1 LEKVLLSG
9 NEAIARGAYEY
20 GVTVA
25 AAYPGTP
32 STEILENIAKY
43 KDDIY
48 CEWST
53 NEKVA
58 MEVAIGAAFGGAR
71 VLVAMKHVGLNVAA
85 DPFMTLSYTGVN
97 GGLVIVVADDP
108 SMHSSQNEQ
117 DSRQYAR
124 FGKVPILEPSD
135 SQEAKDFMGKALEIS
150 EKFDTPVLL
159 RSTMRISHSK
169 TVVELGARGEFP
181 QPEKFERKPDKFVMI
196 PAHARKRHVDVEERI
211 KKLKEFAEKT
221 ELNKIEFNDSKIG
234 IITAGISYQYV
245 KEVLPQASIFKLGL
259 SYPLPENRIKGFA
272 KKVETL
278 YVVEELDPFLEEQI
292 RAMGIE
298 VIGKDRL
305 PLLYELNQGILREKL
320 LGQTYPEPVD
330 MENIQLPARPP
341 ALCPG
346 CPHRGVFY
354 ILKKLGLVVTGDIG
368 CYTLGVV
375 APLSAMDTTVCMGA
389 SVGMAFGLELAL
401 KDKIKGKVVGVIGD
415 STFIHSGITGL
426 IDIVYNKG
434 VSTIIILDNRTTGM
448 TGHQDNP
455 GTGRTLMGEETH
467 QLDLAKLCKSI
478 GIKHENVRVI
488 NPYDLQ
494 ETMQAIQEEVIK
506 LEPSVIITNQPCVLI
521 EKGKAWDKYQ
531 VDEEKCRNCGMCFK
545 VGCPAIYRD
554 GDKAKINEIFC
565 VGCSVCEQVCKFDAI
580 KKAGDES

>member
-1 LEKVLLSG
+1 MKKVLLSG

-25 AAYPGTP
+25 TAYPGTP

-43 KDDIY
+43 KDHIY

-71 VLVAMKHVGLNVAA
+71 ALVAMKHVGLNVAA

-97 GGLVIVVADDP
+97 GGLVIVTADDP

-117 DSRQYAR
+117 DSRQYAK
-124 FGKVPILEPSD
+124 FAKVPMLEPSD
-135 SQEAKDFMGKALEIS
+135 SQEAKDFVGKALEIS
-150 EKFDTPVLL
+150 EEFDTPVLL
-159 RSTMRISHSK
+159 RSTTRISHSK
-169 TVVELGARGEFP
+169 TVVELGVRGEFP

-196 PAHARKRHVDVEERI
+196 PAHARKRHVGVEERI
-211 KKLKEFAEKT
+211 RKLKEFAEKT
-221 ELNKIEFNDSKIG
+221 ELNTIEFVDNKIG

-245 KEVLPQASIFKLGL
+245 KEVFPRASILKLGL
-259 SYPLPENRIKGFA
+259 SYPLPESKIKEFV
-272 KKVETL
+272 KKVETV

-305 PLLYELNQGILREKL
+305 PLLYELDQGILREKL
-320 LGQTYPEPVD
+320 LNQNPPEPID
-330 MENIQLPARPP
+330 MENTQLPARPP

-354 ILKKLGLVVTGDIG
+354 VLKKLGLVVTGDIG

-375 APLSAMDTTVCMGA
+375 PPLSAMDTTVCMGA
-389 SVGMAFGLELAL
+389 SVGIAFGLELAL

-467 QLDLAKLCKSI
+467 QLDLTRLCKSI
-478 GIKHENVRVI
+478 GVKDENVRVI

-494 ETMQAIQEEVIK
+494 ETMQAIQEEVVK
-506 LEPSVIITNQPCVLI
+506 HEPSVIITNQPCVLI
-521 EKGKAWDKYQ
+521 EKGKVWDKYR

-545 VGCPAIYRD
+545 VGCSAIYRD
-554 GDKAKINEIFC
+554 GDKAKIDEIFC
-565 VGCSVCEQVCKFDAI
+565 VGCSVCEQVCKFNAI
-580 KKAGDES
+580 KKVGDES